1 MKMGSVMKYEYMKNT
16 KCKHSG

>member
-1 MKMGSVMKYEYMKNT
+1 MGSVMKYEYMKNT